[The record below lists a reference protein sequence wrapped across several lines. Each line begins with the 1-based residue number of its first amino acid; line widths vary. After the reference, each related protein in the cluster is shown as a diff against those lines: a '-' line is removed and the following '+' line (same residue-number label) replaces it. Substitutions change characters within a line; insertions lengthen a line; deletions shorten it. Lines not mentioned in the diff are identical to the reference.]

1 MIVAGAEVGDLDLAC
16 TIVEARVQ
24 KCMRE
29 GATGEWRGSRAAVPM
44 APRVRSVVI
53 EATAREWRRRPWD
66 KDLELEEKQC
76 GWRIEMEAEMAT
88 CYAFMWPSYYHKCPC
103 LKSMAW

>member
-1 MIVAGAEVGDLDLAC
+1 MAGVDEGVIDLASARVQIRSVMVGAKVADPNLAY

-44 APRVRSVVI
+44 APRVRSGVVE
-53 EATAREWRRRPWD
+53 EAAEEWRGRPWD
-66 KDLELEEKQC
+66 
-76 GWRIEMEAEMAT
+76 
-88 CYAFMWPSYYHKCPC
+88 
-103 LKSMAW
+103 